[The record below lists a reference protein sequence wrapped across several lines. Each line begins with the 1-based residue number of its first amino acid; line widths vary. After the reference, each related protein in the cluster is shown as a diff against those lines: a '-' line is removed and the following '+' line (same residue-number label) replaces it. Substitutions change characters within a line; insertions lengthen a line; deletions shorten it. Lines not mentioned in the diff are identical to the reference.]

1 MSETRPVPESASGA
15 AAAQAL
21 KDSLEMGKDVFGR
34 SQIFGEPV
42 VHGDVVVIPVGRMR
56 GGAGGG
62 GGSGIGEPGHA
73 PSTGS
78 GSGPET
84 MTGEGAGHGWGMD
97 AKATGAYVIHGDK
110 VSYMPAVEV
119 SRIVVAGIVGTVVGL
134 LLVPRIIRAAKN

>member
-21 KDSLEMGKDVFGR
+21 KDSLKMGKDAFGR

-62 GGSGIGEPGHA
+62 GGSGSGEPGHA

-78 GSGPET
+78 GAET

-134 LLVPRIIRAAKN
+134 LLVPRIIRAAKD